1 MDWPFVTVI
10 LHFFANLF
18 SVCGA
23 ALIIWGGLAAAL
35 AVILRSLRK
44 SGTTN
49 TQIRREFT
57 GRVVFGL
64 EFFIAGDVLTT
75 VLNPTRDELIL
86 LGMVVIIR
94 VVLGYFLARETKEFN
109 LDS

>member
-1 MDWPFVTVI
+1 MDWPLVTVI

-35 AVILRSLRK
+35 AVILRLPRK
-44 SGTTN
+44 TGTTN
-49 TQIRREFT
+49 TKIRREFT
-57 GRVVFGL
+57 DRVVFGL

-75 VLNPTRDELIL
+75 VLNPTREELIL

-94 VVLGYFLARETKEFN
+94 VILGYFLARETKEFN
-109 LDS
+109 LES